1 MARSVKKNNSN
12 NKKNKNEV
20 IEYLSVFFKQE
31 KENLYNFVFLCVFV
45 LAL

>member
-1 MARSVKKNNSN
+1 MKENNN
-12 NKKNKNEV
+12 NKNKNEV
-20 IEYLSVFFKQE
+20 IEYSSVFVKQE